1 MTGVNEDHHHHCR
14 WHCWA
19 LACPCP
25 PTVWALCSTEY
36 SLKADLL
43 LLEGWPIHTWNISTQ
58 WHRALREQTSEMDFL
73 VALQLVEQFTLVKN
87 VKYYKVRETAC
98 PLYLVINRDYKVR
111 WLIQNGHILFI
122 TENQGV
128 CGTNCLG
135 KASRTGSNKPF
146 TQKQYFQAFPSVTM
160 SKIVHWRQTFLLA
173 SSAFCD
179 LCPPQSWIDSK

>member
-1 MTGVNEDHHHHCR
+1 MRITITIAGDTAGL
-14 WHCWA
+14 W
-19 LACPCP
+19 LAPVLPQCGQHRI
-25 PTVWALCSTEY
+25 LS
-36 SLKADLL
+36 
-43 LLEGWPIHTWNISTQ
+43 EGWPAAAGGVTNSHLKHQHSAAQSTQ
-58 WHRALREQTSEMDFL
+58 GTNKWMDFL

-87 VKYYKVRETAC
+87 VKYYKVRKTAC

-128 CGTNCLG
+128 SGTNCLG

-160 SKIVHWRQTFLLA
+160 SKIVHWRQTFFLA